1 MRCEDGQWSGHCLMS
16 ATIYIQVYEK
26 KVDRKIEKFLRIY
39 MLYFATRNSNI
50 SNFSEPFFGPSCHE
64 LIPHLHSEQESGWD
78 PVDSWWCIV
87 VLNRIAAPTLST
99 ITPLPLCSQQ
109 LYNHF
114 IVRRAGCLVFSNSI
128 YPARVKISI
137 SLQCSNL
144 CTWVTTWELWL
155 LYGRK

>member
-16 ATIYIQVYEK
+16 LTIYIQVYEK
-26 KVDRKIEKFLRIY
+26 KVNRKIEKFSLI
-39 MLYFATRNSNI
+39 FWNK
-50 SNFSEPFFGPSCHE
+50 NFHFLILANLFCHQNEP
-64 LIPHLHSEQESGWD
+64 IPHLHSWLSELESGWE
-78 PVDSWWCIV
+78 PVDSWWRIV

-137 SLQCSNL
+137 SLQYSNL

-155 LYGRK
+155 LYGRI